1 MVFTEKQ
8 KIDEA
13 LEVIDEMLE
22 NAEKE
27 KNKGSAHAFRKFPY
41 VIGHEQLNLLYRVVK
56 ILTQEGVPRDE

>member
-27 KNKGSAHAFRKFPY
+27 KNKGSVHAFRKLHY
-41 VIGHEQLNLLYRVVK
+41 GIGHEQLNLLYRVVK

>member
-8 KIDEA
+8 KIDES

-27 KNKGSAHAFRKFPY
+27 KNKGSVHAFRKLPY
-41 VIGHEQLNLLYRVVK
+41 GIGHEQLNLLYRVIK
-56 ILTQEGVPRDE
+56 ILTQEGIPRDE

>member
-27 KNKGSAHAFRKFPY
+27 KNKGSVHAFRKIPY
-41 VIGHEQLNLLYRVVK
+41 GIGHEQLNLLYRIVK
-56 ILTQEGVPRDE
+56 ILTQEGVPRD

>member
-22 NAEKE
+22 HTERE
-27 KNKGSAHAFRKFPY
+27 KNKGAVHAFRKFPY